1 MKIEKQSGENSINST
16 TTTSKQFQKDFI
28 EYLFEQYK
36 LDNPKLPKIFVSD
49 SEEKHFYFV
58 AFKKIYTNN
67 FFSLS
72 LSNIKKGKIRDTT
85 TKISKKVSFKAS

>member
-1 MKIEKQSGENSINST
+1 LKIEKQSGENSINST

-49 SEEKHFYFV
+49 SEEKHFYFI
-58 AFKKIYTNN
+58 AFKSFTLII
-67 FFSLS
+67 FSLS